1 MLPKLLAWIVLALS
15 IVGVVLG
22 LVAVFGGAAL
32 GPGLPAQ
39 LVMWGLVPLVAVA
52 SLMALALLALGGR
65 AS

>member
-1 MLPKLLAWIVLALS
+1 MISKLLAWIVLALS
-15 IVGVVLG
+15 LVGVVLG
-22 LVAVFGGAAL
+22 LVAVFGGKAL

-52 SLMALALLALGGR
+52 TLVSLALLAVGGR